1 MAKSFRLRISR
12 AFPSFHFCRPKS
24 DDVMAITTPILY
36 RLAPIS
42 LQQHPVGCRTAQR
55 RSLRRDS
62 SAAGTDA
69 DAEADDLPLAR
80 GTPAYLWRKE
90 EKWHVITCGGG
101 GGDSPPR
108 RRKIDSNAAAR
119 RRMRRRSARRPRA
132 RASTSSDSGWFSS
145 DDEEGEEEKEGGGD
159 GFYEE
164 LSTGSSDNVRMGRSG
179 IGATEDEEED
189 KVGGSFAV
197 VKRSEDPRGDF
208 RRSMAEMVVEKEIYD
223 SAGLERLLQCFLSLN
238 ARHHHKAIVDAF
250 GDIWDAIF
258 PTSATPP
265 ALLPK
270 YLL

>member
-1 MAKSFRLRISR
+1 MAQGGEVARHHLRRRWRRLS
-12 AFPSFHFCRPKS
+12 
-24 DDVMAITTPILY
+24 
-36 RLAPIS
+36 APPPQDRFQRGGPPPHASEICAAVAS
-42 LQQHPVGCRTAQR
+42 AREHVVRQRMVQQR
-55 RSLRRDS
+55 RR
-62 SAAGTDA
+62 
-69 DAEADDLPLAR
+69 
-80 GTPAYLWRKE
+80 
-90 EKWHVITCGGG
+90 GGG
-101 GGDSPPR
+101 GG
-108 RRKIDSNAAAR
+108 
-119 RRMRRRSARRPRA
+119 
-132 RASTSSDSGWFSS
+132 G
-145 DDEEGEEEKEGGGD
+145 EEGGVD

-179 IGATEDEEED
+179 IGATEEEEEEEDMEAEED

-270 YLL
+270 YLLK